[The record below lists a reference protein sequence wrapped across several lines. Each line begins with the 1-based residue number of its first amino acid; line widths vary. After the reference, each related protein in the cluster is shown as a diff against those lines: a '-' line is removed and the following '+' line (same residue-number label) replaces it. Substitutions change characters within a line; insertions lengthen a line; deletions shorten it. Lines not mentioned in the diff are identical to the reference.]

1 MGMGPLRQSP
11 TKPPSWKSMKEDMQA
26 YHRLQGYFDQI
37 IDTTPHDCE
46 LCNLNYG
53 GFEMIMHLHFGHN
66 LDYSDVCPCDDC
78 ILVKL
83 NKSIDEEREQ
93 REALARIGEFFA
105 ASEQDESVQTA
116 AAPEVEMADSPVFLG
131 DNPVFNSQ
139 PVSSTPVAQH
149 PIASVAMDVETPQ
162 QHYAPIQTSPSLSA
176 PMAAKRPQQQ
186 YAPVQAS
193 TSLSAP
199 TKYGIQGNLA
209 PMGSSPVIRIDSMSP
224 TPNLPSSFT
233 PAETSQINAMPA
245 VVKPT
250 QHTRVDSAVS
260 AQSFLNPPVVA
271 KPSLPAMSK
280 PKQVTTK
287 PKLVPDNITFFQF
300 KKEISEKNLPYEV
313 SKIECGEMYE
323 DNGRII
329 WAEKVADAPLWLD
342 GNDNPVKSVVT
353 HNNMRWCPCL
363 PHNIPRDTPAWQLT
377 VWYREAA
384 AEGYTI
390 RHQDLRDRGLDL
402 TGSGITGRVQ
412 KWQSGIGMLSQA
424 RSTFFNWPSRQA
436 MDTVAGLNYNQA
448 RFNTWWDVGF
458 APSRGVWM
466 ALQPSSHPGYRD
478 LATIATKDIK
488 DQQPYYFIQNP
499 ETRKVSEYI
508 KLVDDA
514 MLFLTIK
521 AEECGMTG
529 GYQELLPWFSK
540 PAEDQW
546 TKDLEADLILEFGRW
561 REGCRDTPSVAV
573 LRTALAHAGSVAEVE
588 AIKRADYSLTP
599 WLQNVVVGLAPLKQ
613 LRSAKD
619 AQKKD
624 EFAKKVAK
632 RVGEK
637 RKVEEVDDVEI
648 GAGQSK
654 KLAV

>member
-1 MGMGPLRQSP
+1 
-11 TKPPSWKSMKEDMQA
+11 MKADMQA
-26 YHRLQGYFDQI
+26 YRRLQGYFDQI

-46 LCNLNYG
+46 LCGLNYG

-78 ILVKL
+78 VLVQL
-83 NKSIDEEREQ
+83 NKSIDEEQQQ
-93 REALARIGEFFA
+93 RAAFARIGEFFA
-105 ASEQDESVQTA
+105 ASEQDKTVQDATA
-116 AAPEVEMADSPVFLG
+116 PQVDLSDSPVFLG
-131 DNPVFNSQ
+131 ENPVSRSLPVNS
-139 PVSSTPVAQH
+139 TTVAQQ
-149 PIASVAMDVETPQ
+149 PSASVAMNV
-162 QHYAPIQTSPSLSA
+162 
-176 PMAAKRPQQQ
+176 KRPQQQ
-186 YAPVQAS
+186 YAPVKAAP
-193 TSLSAP
+193 SLPSL
-199 TKYGIQGNLA
+199 TEHGVQGNLA
-209 PMGSSPVIRIDSMSP
+209 PMGSSSVIRIDSMSP
-224 TPNLPSSFT
+224 VPSHSSPFT
-233 PAETSQINAMPA
+233 PAEPSQTKAMPA
-245 VVKPT
+245 VVKHT
-250 QHTRVDSAVS
+250 QHTRADRVVS
-260 AQSFLNPPVVA
+260 VQSFSNPSAVA
-271 KPSLPAMSK
+271 KPSLLAMSK
-280 PKQVTTK
+280 PKQVATK
-287 PKLVPDNITFFQF
+287 PKLVPDKVTFFQF
-300 KKEISEKNLPYEV
+300 KKELSEKNLPYEV

-323 DNGRII
+323 ENGRII
-329 WAEKVADAPLWLD
+329 WAEKGADAPLWLD
-342 GNDNPVKSVVT
+342 GSDNPVKSVVT
-353 HNNMRWCPCL
+353 QKNMRWCPCL

-384 AEGYTI
+384 AQGYNI
-390 RHQDLRDRGLDL
+390 RHQDLIDRGLEL

-458 APSRGVWM
+458 APSHGVWM
-466 ALQPSSHPGYRD
+466 AVQPSSHPGYRD
-478 LATIATKDIK
+478 LASIATKDIK

-529 GYQELLPWFSK
+529 GYQELLPWFNR

-546 TKDLEADLILEFGRW
+546 TKDLEADLVLEFGRW
-561 REGCRDTPSVAV
+561 REGCRDTPSLAV
-573 LRTALAHAGSVAEVE
+573 LRTALAHAGSVEEVE

-599 WLQNVVVGLAPLKQ
+599 WLQNVVVGLAPLKE

-619 AQKKD
+619 AQKKT
-624 EFAKKVAK
+624 EVAKKVAK
-632 RVGEK
+632 RAGEK
-637 RKVEEVDDVEI
+637 RKIAEVDDVEM
-648 GAGQSK
+648 GAGQGK

>member
-1 MGMGPLRQSP
+1 
-11 TKPPSWKSMKEDMQA
+11 MKEDMQA

-46 LCNLNYG
+46 LCDLNYG

-83 NKSIDEEREQ
+83 NKSIDQEREQ
-93 REALARIGEFFA
+93 RAAFARIGEFFA

-116 AAPEVEMADSPVFLG
+116 TAPDVDMSDSPVFLG
-131 DNPVFNSQ
+131 ENPVFSSQ
-139 PVSSTPVAQH
+139 LVNSTPVAQH
-149 PIASVAMDVETPQ
+149 PSASMAMNVE
-162 QHYAPIQTSPSLSA
+162 
-176 PMAAKRPQQQ
+176 RPQQQ

-193 TSLSAP
+193 PSLSAP
-199 TKYGIQGNLA
+199 TKHGIQGNHA
-209 PMGSSPVIRIDSMSP
+209 PMGSPPVIRIDSMSP
-224 TPNLPSSFT
+224 VPNIPSSFT
-233 PAETSQINAMPA
+233 PAETSQTKTTPA
-245 VVKPT
+245 VGNHT
-250 QHTRVDSAVS
+250 QHTRVDSAASV
-260 AQSFLNPPVVA
+260 QSFANPPAVA
-271 KPSLPAMSK
+271 QPIIPAIVKPILPAMSK

-300 KKEISEKNLPYEV
+300 NKELSEKNLPYEV

-329 WAEKVADAPLWLD
+329 WAEKALDAPLWLD

-478 LATIATKDIK
+478 LASIATKDIK
-488 DQQPYYFIQNP
+488 DQQPYYFFQNP

-546 TKDLEADLILEFGRW
+546 TRDLEADLILEFGRW

-632 RVGEK
+632 RTGEK
-637 RKVEEVDDVEI
+637 RKVEEVDNVEM